1 MQPISHRTALL
12 MLILLVALQMAIDHY
27 APEEEPEPP
36 QETDIWTPED
46 EVNREPEN
54 KLCPPMRKP

>member
-1 MQPISHRTALL
+1 